1 MCLSFKRCSVK
12 GRISFVARLCR
23 ETADAVALADRLV
36 LELQGRRERGAVR
49 TQGGGEERHTLTSR
63 LCKRYTNVN
72 IGSRLPI

>member
-1 MCLSFKRCSVK
+1 MCLSFKRCSVN

-23 ETADAVALADRLV
+23 ETAGDVAFVDRLV
-36 LELQGRRERGAVR
+36 LELQGRRERS
-49 TQGGGEERHTLTSR
+49 GEERHTLTSR